1 MPHEPEV
8 PGEAEGGAE
17 GFLSRPLKQNP
28 DEQIA
33 ALRERVAF
41 FKEQARLLLKRF
53 ERREISQMEAR
64 AEAERLGREVGE
76 AERKIEER
84 EAQRRRRS

>member
-1 MPHEPEV
+1 MPNEPEV
-8 PGEAEGGAE
+8 HGEAEGGA
-17 GFLSRPLKQNP
+17 GACLSRRLKQNP

-33 ALRERVAF
+33 ALRQRIAF
-41 FKEQARLLLKRF
+41 FKEQSGLLLKRF

-76 AERKIEER
+76 SERQVEQL
-84 EAQRRRRS
+84 EAKRRRRS

>member
-1 MPHEPEV
+1 MPNEPEV
-8 PGEAEGGAE
+8 PGEAEGGTE
-17 GFLSRPLKQNP
+17 GFLSPPVKQNP
-28 DEQIA
+28 DEKIA

-41 FKEQARLLLKRF
+41 FKEQSRLLLRRF
-53 ERREISQMEAR
+53 ERCEISQMEAR

-76 AERKIEER
+76 AERQVEQL